1 MTVKRLKSAGGF
13 TLVEV
18 MATIVILSVAVIG
31 ASGYRYYAAL
41 DARKGA
47 MKTTAARIGLL
58 LCESWRGVNGTDTYD
73 PVAQFSSELAI
84 TENSTLDE
92 NGHQHQ
98 YAYKDGTFT
107 LLGKYDV
114 VVNDT
119 NYCAFLSW
127 RDVAT
132 GLRALNVVVVWPLQ
146 DGYLQGSP
154 YRPFGL
160 TAYTTN

>member
-1 MTVKRLKSAGGF
+1 MVNEQENGF
-13 TLVEV
+13 TLVEI
-18 MATIVILSVAVIG
+18 MITITILSVAVIG

-84 TENSTLDE
+84 TENLNFNNSGYKDE
-92 NGHQHQ
+92 N
-98 YAYKDGTFT
+98 FT
-107 LLGKYDV
+107 LLGNYEV
-114 VVNDT
+114 SINGT
-119 NYCAFLSW
+119 NYCAILSW
-127 RDVAT
+127 RDVAA
-132 GLRALNVVVVWPLQ
+132 GLRAVNIVVVWPLQ

-154 YRPFGL
+154 YGPFGL